1 VNAARRRRLTLP
13 LTAWVTG
20 GVALTTFTILAGV
33 WLVLQHSGMVT
44 GEYAALLLGA
54 IVGTV
59 ATIAAMQWSRRV
71 TTELRT
77 LHANAVRRLRTPSV
91 EGRASVPE
99 PFRLHTVLGSQ
110 ELADL
115 ARVLDALQLR
125 ARVSDEVAEQARRAA
140 ENASVGMFELLSG
153 LVAAEE
159 ATRGQ
164 LSAELHDTV
173 AQSLMLAR
181 SLLSQ
186 RTGVG
191 DTIFSADEQE
201 RLKEYVEDAE
211 EQVRA
216 VMARARPPQLR
227 DGDLAS
233 AVGGLRRDMA
243 TRYLLEVRVSWPEE
257 PYPLPLV
264 SAVTIYRFFQEA
276 LLNVVKH
283 ADVDVAEATLSLDGD
298 RLVATVRDE
307 GAGFDPG
314 TVRSDG
320 GRHVGLGLLRERAR
334 LAGGSL
340 DVESGKGRG
349 TVLSLRLPLT
359 PSIGGLP
366 GARTAAHNHNGA
378 SGANAHNGLPTGAS
392 NGAGSGNGTGAA
404 RNETLDERQL
414 PTG

>member
-1 VNAARRRRLTLP
+1 VNTARRRRITLP

-20 GVALTTFTILAGV
+20 GVAATTLVVLAGV
-33 WLVLQHSGMVT
+33 WVVLQRGGLVSD
-44 GEYAALLLGA
+44 EFAALV
-54 IVGTV
+54 VGGVVGLVATV
-59 ATIAAMQWSRRV
+59 AGMRWSRRV
-71 TTELRT
+71 TGELRA
-77 LHANAVRRLRTPSV
+77 LHADAVRRLRTPS
-91 EGRASVPE
+91 GATPE
-99 PFRLHTVLGSQ
+99 QERSRLHTVLGSQ

-173 AQSLMLAR
+173 AQSLMAAR
-181 SLLSQ
+181 SLLA
-186 RTGVG
+186 
-191 DTIFSADEQE
+191 DTAAVSESPAGREQ
-201 RLKEYVEDAE
+201 LKEYVEDAE

-233 AVGGLRRDMA
+233 AVGALRRDMA
-243 TRYLLEVRVSWPEE
+243 ARYLLEVRVSWPEE

-283 ADVDVAEATLSLDGD
+283 ADVDLAEASLTLEGEN
-298 RLVATVRDE
+298 LVAVVRD
-307 GAGFDPG
+307 GGTGFDPG
-314 TVRSDG
+314 SVQSDG

-340 DVESGKGRG
+340 DLESSKGDG
-349 TVLSLRLPLT
+349 TILTLRLPLS
-359 PSIGGLP
+359 PIAGVGVP
-366 GARTAAHNHNGA
+366 GSR
-378 SGANAHNGLPTGAS
+378 
-392 NGAGSGNGTGAA
+392 AGSAA
-404 RNETLDERQL
+404 
-414 PTG
+414 PA